1 MAEVRA
7 MTLVIFVVVV
17 ATLAVGIERLLA
29 RIARNDDATHG
40 GGWDGVPP
48 GVDDASH
55 A

>member
-1 MAEVRA
+1 MK
-7 MTLVIFVVVV
+7 LVVFFAVV
-17 ATLAVGIERLLA
+17 ATLAAGIERLLA
-29 RIARNDDATHG
+29 RIARNDDAVHG